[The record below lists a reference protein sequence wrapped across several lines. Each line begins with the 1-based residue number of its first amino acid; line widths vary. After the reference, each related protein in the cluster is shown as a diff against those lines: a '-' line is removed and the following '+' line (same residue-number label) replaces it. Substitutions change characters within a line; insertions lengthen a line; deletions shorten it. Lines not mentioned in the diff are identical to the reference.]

1 MRRTNSYYRYLS
13 LKVKH
18 IKIKVLF
25 SLLLILNAYFIR
37 AKVLGLPHRI
47 VEMVPGKPVFLMTWE
62 GEDPSL
68 PSLLLNSHTDV
79 VPVYPDQWKHDPF
92 EAVKE
97 ENGDIYAR
105 GTQVN
110 KMNNFCYYKWRAI
123 SDLQK

>member
-1 MRRTNSYYRYLS
+1 MRRNNCYYRSIS
-13 LKVKH
+13 LKVKI

-25 SLLLILNAYFIR
+25 SLLLILNAYFFR
-37 AKVLGLPHRI
+37 ANVLGLPHRI

-110 KMNNFCYYKWRAI
+110 RLNNFCY
-123 SDLQK
+123 

>member
-1 MRRTNSYYRYLS
+1 MRRTNSSYRYLS

-25 SLLLILNAYFIR
+25 SLLLILNASFIR
-37 AKVLGLPHRI
+37 ANVLGLPHRI

-110 KMNNFCYYKWRAI
+110 RLNNFCY
-123 SDLQK
+123 